1 MPKTTRADDKK
12 RLDPYDPRTGATG
25 NDEPEGKRS
34 SPGSGEELPP
44 AAGCRGRRLKNRS
57 RQGPCH
63 AILEHFRFREAW
75 FGGVRPRGMHTPQW
89 SQDKPWH

>member
-34 SPGSGEELPP
+34 SSGSGEDQEVNGTADLP
-44 AAGCRGRRLKNRS
+44 AR
-57 RQGPCH
+57 
-63 AILEHFRFREAW
+63 
-75 FGGVRPRGMHTPQW
+75 
-89 SQDKPWH
+89 

>member
-34 SPGSGEELPP
+34 SPGSGED
-44 AAGCRGRRLKNRS
+44 
-57 RQGPCH
+57 
-63 AILEHFRFREAW
+63 
-75 FGGVRPRGMHTPQW
+75 
-89 SQDKPWH
+89 QDVNGTADLQPDDVEDGDTAR